1 MNIVQEFSR
10 FAKQYDTYNIIQ
22 SDVAKKLVSIIDK
35 RDYSSILDIGCGSG
49 LIYKN
54 IVDNNISF
62 KHFTAVD
69 FSMEMLDIHPSS
81 KDIEKI
87 HFDFNN
93 KKSFEQLN
101 QYDFVVSSSALQ
113 WSRDLDMTIKEISK
127 LSTDCYLS
135 FFTSNTF
142 STLHKVAGIKSPIYS
157 QESIKKTLSK
167 YYNCSFEI
175 VEYHLS
181 FDRVYD
187 MFQYIKK
194 SGVSG
199 GDKILSYSQIK
210 ELIRSYPLDYLEFE
224 VLFIR
229 GSVKPTTKINHP

>member
-10 FAKQYDTYNIIQ
+10 FANQYDSYNSVQ
-22 SDVAKKLVSIIDK
+22 SQVATKLVSMIEQKKYNSVI
-35 RDYSSILDIGCGSG
+35 DIGCGSG

-54 IVDNNISF
+54 MINSISF
-62 KHFTAVD
+62 REFIALD

-157 QESIKKTLSK
+157 QKSIKKTLSK

>member
-35 RDYSSILDIGCGSG
+35 RDYNSILDIGCGSG

-54 IVDNNISF
+54 IVNSSISF
-62 KHFTAVD
+62 NKLTVVD

-81 KDIEKI
+81 KNIEKI
-87 HFDFNN
+87 YFDFNN
-93 KKSFEQLN
+93 KKNFKRLN
-101 QYDFVVSSSALQ
+101 RYDFVVSSSALQ

-127 LSTDCYLS
+127 LSTDFYFS

-157 QESIKKTLSK
+157 QESIKKVLTK
-167 YYNCSFEI
+167 YCDCSFKT
-175 VEYHLS
+175 VEYRLS

-229 GSVKPTTKINHP
+229 GVGKGYPLGVA